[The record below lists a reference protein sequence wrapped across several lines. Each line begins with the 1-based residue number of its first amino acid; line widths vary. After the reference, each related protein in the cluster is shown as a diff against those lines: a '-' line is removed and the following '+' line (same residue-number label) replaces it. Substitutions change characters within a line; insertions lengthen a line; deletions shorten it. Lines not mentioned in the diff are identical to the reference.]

1 MSIAKT
7 DQIKLEGLNNTA
19 KTLLRVGTPLLQL
32 KIAMKE
38 DIASFE
44 KETGLKL
51 QFNENCKDGNW
62 FTTNGYSRNFAFTK
76 KPNEVRF
83 INARINDVVISA
95 NFYKPQTYN
104 HDNAHVAQAL
114 RILAD
119 KIEKSSIRL
128 ADYDVTLIDE
138 KK

>member
-1 MSIAKT
+1 M
-7 DQIKLEGLNNTA
+7 
-19 KTLLRVGTPLLQL
+19 R
-32 KIAMKE
+32 E
-38 DIASFE
+38 DITRFE

-62 FTTNGYSRNFAFTK
+62 FTTSSYSRNFAFTK

-83 INARINDVVISA
+83 INARINDVVMSA
-95 NFYKPQTYN
+95 NFYKPETYN
-104 HDNAHVAQAL
+104 HDNVHVAQAL

-119 KIEKSSIRL
+119 AIEKSSMRL
-128 ADYDVTLIDE
+128 ADYDMTLIDE